1 MATVTSSSILCHHGK
16 SIDACNICQQRKHT
30 QLITN
35 LDMLLADARPR
46 LLRLARM
53 NGITPDVADDVVQE
67 TLMEAWRHLD
77 NLHTAERF
85 SAWLDGICRNV
96 CRRHARAQNSPSSC
110 YISLSTKQQD
120 DIYEIEDGP
129 FYDTP
134 DPQALDPAEEL
145 NRGDMA
151 MLLDRALAYLP
162 SETRE
167 LIELCYLAELP
178 QREAAER
185 LQLTIGALELRLH
198 RARRLL
204 RQVLNGELRAEA
216 EAFGLVDPEQSS
228 GWRET
233 RQWCWFCGK
242 YRMRGIFEQQPDGQI
257 SLRLRCPEC
266 SNRYDIDMTNTLNF
280 VSMEGLHSFRPALK
294 RTLQLT
300 GVFFSTAIT
309 EKICVFCKAPV
320 HTQVFPFGELDSPV
334 IPDRFY
340 LMVDCP
346 NCGIFGSDIVSTFIV
361 HPAVMTFFEQH
372 SRFITEPSTSTE
384 FKGQQVIHARL
395 IDLTSTEKLSILA
408 HRQTLQVLATFPE

>member
-96 CRRHARAQNSPSSC
+96 CRRHARAQNSPSSR

-129 FYDTP
+129 FYDIP

-216 EAFGLVDPEQSS
+216 EAFGLVDPEQFS
-228 GWRET
+228 GWHET

-372 SRFITEPSTSTE
+372 SRFITEPSTSIE

-395 IDLTSTEKLSILA
+395 IDLTSDDKLTILA
-408 HRQTLQVLATFPE
+408 HRQTLQILATFHE